1 MPVVLVSLKILLLLF
16 SEYQDRG
23 EKSFVIQTLY
33 FISNILLI
41 HSRKF
46 NKSKSLLIKKET
58 NLRFTQIYRKAGNFF
73 FAVSQK
79 KAENSTFFLLIHI
92 EGGEIKRNLH
102 RLGETSHS
110 LPWGN
115 HPTPPI
121 FSFSDKKGFN
131 LWAPKNKIPFSF
143 LKYFYLSSHFLV
155 RFLRIL
161 SENIEKCFLSREHLL
176 IEQIHRKISSLG
188 DWKCENP
195 TNPIASLFLSNRLRL
210 LLRNILIKYLFIKY
224 LL

>member
-1 MPVVLVSLKILLLLF
+1 MLF

-33 FISNILLI
+33 FISKILLI

-58 NLRFTQIYRKAGNFF
+58 NLRFTQIHRKADKFIFCSVTEKSREFN
-73 FAVSQK
+73 
-79 KAENSTFFLLIHI
+79 FFLLIHI

-131 LWAPKNKIPFSF
+131 LWAPKNKTPFSF
-143 LKYFYLSSHFLV
+143 FSNIFISHHTSWWGFSEYWVKRSRSVFFLE
-155 RFLRIL
+155 
-161 SENIEKCFLSREHLL
+161 STC
-176 IEQIHRKISSLG
+176 
-188 DWKCENP
+188 
-195 TNPIASLFLSNRLRL
+195 
-210 LLRNILIKYLFIKY
+210 
-224 LL
+224 